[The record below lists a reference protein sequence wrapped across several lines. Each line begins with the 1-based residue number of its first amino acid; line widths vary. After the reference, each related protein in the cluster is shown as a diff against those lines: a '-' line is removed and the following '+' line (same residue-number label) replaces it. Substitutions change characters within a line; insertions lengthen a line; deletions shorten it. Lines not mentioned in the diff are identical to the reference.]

1 MERDGKALLYRPV
14 SNYTEGSLDAV
25 GEMLRHPNTLVSL
38 GDGGAHVGMLCD
50 ASAFTYMLSHWVRD
64 RTKGERMSLPWA
76 VKRMTRDNAL
86 ALGLEDRGLL
96 QPGYKADLNVI
107 DLDGL
112 TLHCPEPVYDLPGGG
127 RRLIQRAEGYAAT
140 VLSGT
145 PGLSGRR
152 GDRRAPRPPAAG
164 PAGRPALVGRR
175 EIWGVYSAALEN
187 ACVN

>member
-1 MERDGKALLYRPV
+1 
-14 SNYTEGSLDAV
+14 
-25 GEMLRHPNTLVSL
+25 MLRHPNTLVSL

-64 RTKGERMSLPWA
+64 RAKGERMSLPWA

-96 QPGYKADLNVI
+96 QPGHKADLNVI

-140 VLSGT
+140 VVSGT
-145 PGLSGRR
+145 SLCIGTARR
-152 GDRRAPRPPAAG
+152 PARSPAACCG
-164 PAGRPALVGRR
+164 ARRPAHGRALPDKAGRPA
-175 EIWGVYSAALEN
+175 
-187 ACVN
+187 